1 MNNVYNGGSNA
12 ESGAS
17 SIAGARGAGN
27 ARAGGSGWLYGGGGG
42 GSAYVTVEQ
51 PYPTTINGL
60 KVEGGVARANRVAY
74 EAWRRIEK
82 RVVIRALC
90 IDDRNVPHPASQVR
104 PDRDVGLDY
113 EGELYR
119 CLAGTSLQYTWAEWS
134 GSENFEHG
142 ESFTCRKGEA
152 LWYGRRR
159 LEGHA
164 GQGGQGGGEGEFA
177 PGLECRPQKAERDCN
192 ERSLLRRYGAG
203 IKVLTWVREEMY
215 TEYREE
221 YAEESGIVVSGAS
234 FVMDGGVGGRV
245 F

>member
-1 MNNVYNGGSNA
+1 VNVNVNNVSN
-12 ESGAS
+12 
-17 SIAGARGAGN
+17 AGARANSNSGAGASAASN
-27 ARAGGSGWLYGGGGG
+27 ARTSSGWLFGGGG

-51 PYPTTINGL
+51 PYPTAINGL
-60 KVEGGVARANRVAY
+60 NVEGGWRQKIVRTPF

-82 RVVIRALC
+82 RVVIRAVC

-104 PDRDVGLDY
+104 PGRDVGLDY

-119 CLAGTSLQYTWAEWS
+119 CLAGTALQYTWAEYLDDVS
-134 GSENFEHG
+134 FDHG
-142 ESFTCRKGEA
+142 ETMTCRKGEA

-159 LEGHA
+159 FEGRE
-164 GQGGQGGGEGEFA
+164 GGEEGYG
-177 PGLECRPQKAERDCN
+177 PGLECRRQKAERDCN

-203 IKVLTWVREEMY
+203 IKVLTMIREERY

-221 YAEESGIVVSGAS
+221 VTEESASVVSGATM
-234 FVMDGGVGGRV
+234 VLDGGVGGRV